1 MPDMY
6 ADITEVPTETL
17 EMVVNVLE
25 LRAGDPRQV
34 EMREAYFSHL
44 DLPADAKVLESGCGP
59 GPVSRHLAAHNA
71 GWYVTG
77 IDPSSHFI
85 AKAREKAA
93 DTPNVDF
100 VEGDARK
107 LPFDDGTFDAVVFH
121 TALCHIP
128 DAASAIG
135 EAHRVLKS
143 GGTIAIFDGDYA
155 TTSVAVGQHDPLQ
168 CCVETMIDGN
178 VHDKWFVRRAPK
190 MLKAAGFE
198 VSRAD
203 GHSYLLLDEAAYL
216 LTIFDRGTDAQ
227 AASELIGGA
236 TAEAMKAE
244 IRRRQEAGDFF
255 GFIHFVS
262 IIAQKD
268 GAL

>member
-1 MPDMY
+1 MY
-6 ADITEVPTETL
+6 ADITEVPVDTL
-17 EMVVNVLE
+17 EMVVSVLE

-34 EMREAYFSHL
+34 EMREKYFSQL

-59 GPVSRHLAAHNA
+59 GPVSRHLAAENA
-71 GWYVTG
+71 GWHVTG
-77 IDPSSHFI
+77 IDPSPHFI
-85 AKAREKAA
+85 SKAMERAA
-93 DTPNVDF
+93 DVTNLGF
-100 VEGDARK
+100 VVGDARK
-107 LPFDDGTFDAVVFH
+107 LPFDDASFDAVIFH

-128 DAASAIG
+128 DSASAIG
-135 EAHRVLKS
+135 EAHRVLRS
-143 GGTIAIFDGDYA
+143 GGTVVIFDGDYA

-190 MLKAAGFE
+190 MLKAAGFD
-198 VSRAD
+198 VGRAD
-203 GHSYLLLDEAAYL
+203 GYSYLLLDEAAYL

-244 IRRRQEAGDFF
+244 IRRRQESGEFF

-262 IIAQKD
+262 IIARKN
-268 GAL
+268 A